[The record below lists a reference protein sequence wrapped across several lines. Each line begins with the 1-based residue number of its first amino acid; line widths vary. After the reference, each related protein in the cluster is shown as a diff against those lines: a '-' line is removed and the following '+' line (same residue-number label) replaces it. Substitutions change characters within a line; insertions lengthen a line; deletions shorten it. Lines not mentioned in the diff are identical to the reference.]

1 MHYIIDLPLY
11 FEVWFTCS
19 HLSAET
25 STMSDAER
33 DQIDEEAEK
42 VIHICQESVALIK
55 SKYKDSYLIISSQ
68 KLQDSETS
76 NYQCTTY
83 TYVCFIGWSVVTLSN
98 HS

>member
-76 NYQCTTY
+76 SYQRTTY
-83 TYVCFIGWSVVTLSN
+83 LCLLHWMKRCYIE
-98 HS
+98 